1 MSFSILTPAFVY
13 DEAALRRALSW
24 LAPLR
29 AERGFKLLFSIK
41 ALPFVDIL
49 ECLRPLLDGFSV
61 SSLFEARLA
70 REVLG
75 DKGVIHITT
84 PGLRADEFSEI
95 TRRCDHVSFNSLA
108 QWQRCRDRARPAGGR
123 RGLRINPG
131 VSHLGD
137 PRYDPC
143 RPHSKLGAALG
154 VVRSALDAGGADLA
168 GLSGVHFHTMHAARD
183 LSPLHATLARVEE
196 VLGAWL
202 WRLEWINLG
211 GGYYVDRPEA
221 VEEFACIVG
230 SLQRRYGLEVLFEP
244 GKAVVG
250 EAACLIASVVDVFPS
265 EGRQVAVLDTTVAH
279 LPQVFEYQTS
289 PALREAVRG
298 GRYRYLIAGS
308 SCLAGDLF
316 GDYEFSEPLGV
327 GDRLTFDGIGAYSLV
342 KASRFNGINLPAI
355 YAKESTGRIVL
366 KKRYDY
372 LDYRDQW
379 VNSADAC
386 EREEVGPWR
395 GEARVR

>member
-1 MSFSILTPAFVY
+1 MSILTPAFVY

-24 LAPLR
+24 FAPLR
-29 AERGFKLLFSIK
+29 ADRGFKLLFSIK

-70 REVLG
+70 REVLA

-84 PGLRADEFSEI
+84 PGLRADELPEI
-95 TRRCDHVSFNSLA
+95 TRRCDHVSFNSLP
-108 QWQRCRDRARPAGGR
+108 QWRRCRERARLAGGR
-123 RGLRINPG
+123 CGLRINPG

-143 RPHSKLGAALG
+143 RPHSKLGAALDE
-154 VVRSALDAGGADLA
+154 VRSAWDAGGADLA
-168 GLSGVHFHTMHAARD
+168 GLGGVHFHTMHAARD
-183 LSPLHATLARVEE
+183 LSPLTATLARVEE

-202 WRLEWINLG
+202 SSLEWINLG
-211 GGYYVDRPEA
+211 GGYYIDRPEA
-221 VEEFACIVG
+221 VEEFARIVAR
-230 SLQRRYGLEVLFEP
+230 LQRRYGLEVLFEP

-250 EAACLIASVVDVFPS
+250 EAASLIASVVDVFPS
-265 EGRQVAVLDTTVAH
+265 EGRLVAVLDTTVAH
-279 LPQVFEYQTS
+279 LPEVFEYQQS
-289 PALREAVRG
+289 PALREAVG
-298 GRYRYLIAGS
+298 DGRHRYLIAGA

-316 GDYEFSEPLGV
+316 GDYAFAAPLGV
-327 GDRLTFDGIGAYSLV
+327 GDRVTFDGIGAYSLV

-355 YAKESTGRIVL
+355 YAKENTGRIVL

-379 VNSADAC
+379 VNGADPR
-386 EREEVGPWR
+386 EREGAKPWYS
-395 GEARVR
+395 EARVR